1 MTAMA
6 RWRASTSS
14 RLPTLPFSA
23 PAPPFQEATA
33 PLAASDDDAAAMAVF
48 ELERIL
54 EEAAA
59 GRLGSSGGGNGSPSS
74 GSDGG
79 VGKDAENA
87 HTRTTVSK
95 SSFPGR
101 AAATGPGEEG
111 RWRRHHIVVARQL
124 GGLQRALPPTPPR
137 ACTPCPTASGS

>member
-1 MTAMA
+1 MAAMA

-79 VGKDAENA
+79 EGCRKCSHPDDRRGGEKSDAVCHCSMQRIFFFLISSKDFL
-87 HTRTTVSK
+87 S
-95 SSFPGR
+95 
-101 AAATGPGEEG
+101 
-111 RWRRHHIVVARQL
+111 
-124 GGLQRALPPTPPR
+124 
-137 ACTPCPTASGS
+137 